1 LTAGDRET
9 TVSPARAPVGAAI
22 EELRALAAG
31 CRACPL
37 WERATQAVFGEGP
50 PHAPLVLVGEQP
62 GDREDIEG
70 HPFVGPAGR
79 VLDEAIADAGLD
91 REDIYLTNVVKHFK
105 WKARGRRRIHDT
117 PNEREVA
124 ACRPWMDAEIAAIRP
139 TGLVCLGA
147 IAARALFGRGYRLTQ
162 RHGEFVESDLAPV
175 VTASFHPSAV
185 LRGPDPAAKRARY
198 VDLVGD
204 LAAVRRAIEET
215 RQRG

>member
-1 LTAGDRET
+1 MTENSAEPFVPEDR
-9 TVSPARAPVGAAI
+9 S
-22 EELRALAAG
+22 LRSLADAVQHCEG
-31 CRACPL
+31 CDL
-37 WERATQAVFGEGP
+37 YKRATQAVFGEGTKRA
-50 PHAPLVLVGEQP
+50 HVMFVGEQP

-79 VLDEAIADAGLD
+79 VLDEAIADAGLE

-147 IAARALFGRGYRLTQ
+147 IAARALFGRGYRLTE
-162 RHGEFVESDLAPV
+162 RHGELVESDLAPV

-185 LRGPDPAAKRARY
+185 LRGPDPVAKRARY
-198 VDLVGD
+198 EDLVGD
-204 LAAVRRAIEET
+204 LASVRQAIEEA